1 PPKRWTTKRNGLQP
15 SQSRI
20 HLIRCVQKK
29 PYP

>member
-1 PPKRWTTKRNGLQP
+1 LQP